1 MLDLNCNYGEF
12 QCIESGKC
20 INASMR
26 CDNRLD
32 CDDGSDEVDCDY
44 DDYDFRGDE
53 GKISFKFTYRI

>member
-1 MLDLNCNYGEF
+1 
-12 QCIESGKC
+12 
-20 INASMR
+20 MR

-32 CDDGSDEVDCDY
+32 CDDGSDEADCDY